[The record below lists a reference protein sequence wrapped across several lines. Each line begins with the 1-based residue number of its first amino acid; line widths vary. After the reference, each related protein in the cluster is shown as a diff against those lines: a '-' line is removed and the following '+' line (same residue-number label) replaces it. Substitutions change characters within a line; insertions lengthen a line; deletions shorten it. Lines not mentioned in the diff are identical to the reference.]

1 MTAAPK
7 ELARRGLSDGAD
19 RLGRQLRDGGQQG
32 QSEDLGQTQLEEGI
46 SESARRLNRGGEQ
59 LLRKAKRSI

>member
-1 MTAAPK
+1 MAISRIKEKPTTSTKIKEKVTAAPK

-32 QSEDLGQTQLEEGI
+32 QSEDLGQI
-46 SESARRLNRGGEQ
+46 
-59 LLRKAKRSI
+59 